1 MYRGLVIDIISNLS
15 IIKGNTFNEEENN
28 MYDKFIESIKLEFMS
43 QIEEIISNTKSSSE
57 KDELNAID
65 TLVLINEN
73 INSWISSINQ
83 TFRIDDELLTKIA
96 ELKKPFVSAAKKEV
110 AREVAK
116 IIENESTDIT
126 SKINNFMQTIKKKGI
141 DLDGKNRDAKNA
153 MRTSGSTKSNKR
165 KVLTNDVIISENP
178 SRRNYSSCGGGGCSG
193 GC

>member
-1 MYRGLVIDIISNLS
+1 
-15 IIKGNTFNEEENN
+15 